1 MVFKDLTSEILVN
14 VILLHKNVKE
24 WSDKAWKDIQKEGY
38 TESNFFH
45 ILAEK
50 MLCEYLLTLSDNCI
64 KDIEALYWYAREAPI
79 RKGSD
84 LKQSTFNS
92 HRKYADKM
100 WEGKVKEI
108 YYLTGKRNLSDELMR
123 TIGHL
128 GLSIYYEMTKKP
140 HYYMELENKMWEKW
154 EKEYG
159 GK

>member
-14 VILLHKNVKE
+14 VILLHRSAKE
-24 WSDKAWKDIQKEGY
+24 WSDKDYQDVLNKRNSEANY
-38 TESNFFH
+38 FRL
-45 ILAEK
+45 LAEK
-50 MLCEYLLTLSDNCI
+50 MLSEYLLSLSDNCI

-79 RKGSD
+79 RKNSD

-92 HRKYADKM
+92 HRKYADEA

-108 YYLTGKRNLSDELMR
+108 YYLTGKSNLSDELMR

-128 GLSIYYEMTKKP
+128 GLSIYLEMNKTP
-140 HYYMELENKMWEKW
+140 RYYSEVEKNMWEKW